1 MCNDNSAMNL
11 QNLADNIIHTCSQFV
26 QEKTSRHSDYHDT
39 YIQEILHIIDDR
51 FMSSKNMGFSEDFE
65 LSLKLHI
72 CVFSARAFQDMHCC
86 FIKEN
91 DPHRCLDQYKNK
103 YRNDFKDL
111 FHDRD
116 QCQRKAEEF
125 TKLCLMPAVEE
136 FIYSSLGPDIV
147 DKMLQGK
154 NAFQFST
161 RAFFQYSLLKQLL
174 IEDKFEQYAKYIST
188 YEGFAKGWIL
198 DQITKQFSNHHEVS
212 ELEECHLRGI
222 TNEILEAVKM
232 AQNET
237 NEDGIKGFIQC
248 ISRKLGQKLI
258 IPKDALETVM
268 VLNNASQEPFACW
281 LTKSVEEMKLT
292 LREQLKK
299 VNIKA
304 KLCMLK
310 MKPQNELFKRVFGCG
325 KQCPFCSAPCEAGGE
340 AHTDHCSSVH
350 RPQGLGRYTY
360 EKNKKLVSDICST
373 DVHSE
378 ASFRCFQTDYNYHPY
393 KRYREIFPDWHI
405 PADSS
410 IQASDY
416 WKYVMVRFN
425 NRFAQEYNAHP
436 ADIPLTWKSITK
448 QQAENSLKESFSIK

>member
-1 MCNDNSAMNL
+1 MCNDNSAMDL

-72 CVFSARAFQDMHCC
+72 CGFSAREFQDMHCC

-103 YRNDFKDL
+103 YHNDFKDL

-136 FIYSSLGPDIV
+136 FIYNSLGPDIV

-188 YEGFAKGWIL
+188 YEGF
-198 DQITKQFSNHHEVS
+198 
-212 ELEECHLRGI
+212 C
-222 TNEILEAVKM
+222 
-232 AQNET
+232 
-237 NEDGIKGFIQC
+237 
-248 ISRKLGQKLI
+248 
-258 IPKDALETVM
+258 
-268 VLNNASQEPFACW
+268 
-281 LTKSVEEMKLT
+281 
-292 LREQLKK
+292 
-299 VNIKA
+299 
-304 KLCMLK
+304 
-310 MKPQNELFKRVFGCG
+310 
-325 KQCPFCSAPCEAGGE
+325 
-340 AHTDHCSSVH
+340 
-350 RPQGLGRYTY
+350 
-360 EKNKKLVSDICST
+360 
-373 DVHSE
+373 
-378 ASFRCFQTDYNYHPY
+378 
-393 KRYREIFPDWHI
+393 
-405 PADSS
+405 
-410 IQASDY
+410 
-416 WKYVMVRFN
+416 
-425 NRFAQEYNAHP
+425 
-436 ADIPLTWKSITK
+436 
-448 QQAENSLKESFSIK
+448 